1 MATQLTNEAE
11 HLGGWGALH
20 CIQTDL
26 RGNRK
31 VCDEGMR
38 GFARVAIRRSVEVVV
53 CDEEV

>member
-1 MATQLTNEAE
+1 MATQLTDEAE

-26 RGNRK
+26 RGNHE